1 MQPAART
8 QSNLGNNMSSAEKIA
23 PAAEIALEPGV
34 RGTRIGASVAQI
46 VTEAQIVRGNVQ

>member
-1 MQPAART
+1 LQPAART

-34 RGTRIGASVAQI
+34 RGTCTRIGASVAQI
-46 VTEAQIVRGNVQ
+46 VRGNVQ